1 MSRRH
6 SHSHSSISSSAA
18 LRLAQLSSHL
28 TPAVSSEQSSTMTKS
43 KASAQAAHPL
53 TLIPGPVEF
62 TDEVLAAMA
71 TPSQSH
77 VSPQFV
83 EVFGDALALLRQLFF
98 NTDKRAQTFA
108 IAGAGTLGWDF
119 VASNL
124 IEPGEDALVL
134 HTGYFADSLADCI
147 ATYGGKPTQ
156 LKAPIGDIVTLDAIE
171 TALKEKKFK
180 VVTITHVDTS
190 TGVLSDIKSIAAL
203 VRAVSPET
211 LVIVDGVCSVGV
223 EEIRF
228 DDWDL
233 DLVLTAPQKA
243 IGVPAGLSIF
253 IASGR
258 ALDIFRA
265 RKAPP
270 TSYYASFAKWLPIMQ
285 NYEAKKPSYFSTP
298 PVQNIHALLAS
309 LKQIL
314 AVPLADRFAAHA
326 RMSDR
331 IKSTIASYGLKQ
343 VAVREGYQAN
353 GMTAVYLPDGVALP
367 DLLPRIASRGIVLA
381 GGLHKEIATK
391 YFRIGHMGVSVTDED
406 REDFDKALAAIKESL
421 AEAGYTV

>member
-1 MSRRH
+1 MSAR
-6 SHSHSSISSSAA
+6 
-18 LRLAQLSSHL
+18 LRLQQISAHISASV
-28 TPAVSSEQSSTMTKS
+28 PPKMPVST
-43 KASAQAAHPL
+43 QAAHPL

-62 TDEVLAAMA
+62 TDEVLQAMA

-83 EVFGDALALLRQLFF
+83 SVFGDALALLRELFM
-98 NTDKRAQTFA
+98 NKDKSAQAFA

-124 IEPGEDALVL
+124 LEPGENALVL
-134 HTGYFADSLADCI
+134 HTGYFADSFADCI
-147 ATYGGKPTQ
+147 DTYGGVPTQ
-156 LKAPIGDIVTLDAIE
+156 LKAPLGDVVPLEQVEA
-171 TALKEKKFK
+171 ALKSKFYK
-180 VVTITHVDTS
+180 LITITHVDTS

-203 VRAVSPET
+203 VRKVSPET

-228 DDWDL
+228 DEWDL
-233 DLVLTAPQKA
+233 DFVLTAPQKA

-258 ALDIFRA
+258 ALDVFKA
-265 RKAPP
+265 RKAKPG
-270 TSYYASFAKWLPIMQ
+270 SYYASLAKWLPIMQ
-285 NYEAKKPSYFSTP
+285 NYEAKKASYFSTP

-314 AVPLADRFAAHA
+314 AIPLEDRFAAHEK
-326 RMSDR
+326 MSEH
-331 IKSTIASYGLKQ
+331 IKETIASYGLKQ
-343 VAVREGYQAN
+343 VAVREGYQAH

-367 DLLPRIASRGIVLA
+367 DLLPKIAKRNIVLA
-381 GGLHKEIATK
+381 GGLHKDIATK
-391 YFRIGHMGVSVTDED
+391 YFRIGHMGVSAIGDD
-406 REDFDKALAAIKESL
+406 RNDFTLALTAIKESL
-421 AEAGYTV
+421 AECGYSI